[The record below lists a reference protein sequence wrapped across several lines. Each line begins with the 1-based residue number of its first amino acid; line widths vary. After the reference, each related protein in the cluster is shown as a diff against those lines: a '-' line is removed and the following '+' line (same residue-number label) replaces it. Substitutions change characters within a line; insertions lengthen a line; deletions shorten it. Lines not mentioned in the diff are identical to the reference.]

1 MEICYV
7 HNRNTVNS
15 MWEEEGNGHHSRD
28 NYMYHLET
36 CTLPW
41 LKTNMVIRNTT
52 PRGSEG
58 NKERLQ

>member
-1 MEICYV
+1 
-7 HNRNTVNS
+7 